1 MKKIIIALTIMLMTA
16 SVAAADIV
24 YLRDGRQVRG
34 TLLGFISGRFV
45 VKVDRRFTGSGGGA
59 PVRNP
64 EGQNDADLQFFR
76 PGEVERIE
84 IEGRSLD
91 EMRYESSNVLV
102 PLESNWIDTGIDLRR
117 NEKVQ
122 VSATGTILAGRNRI
136 TPDGLRSNDPN
147 APLPRAA
154 EGMLIGA
161 VGDERDAPIFELG
174 STKEFVADRDG
185 RLYLTAN
192 RANYSDARGNFSVQI
207 RRERDLTAL
216 DNNDT
221 TGRGRRNRTGLGRS
235 RNGQPVDNRRN
246 REPRE
251 TSIDVAATSRGT
263 DSGVEVR
270 AGDQITFTATGTI
283 VAGRRIGSV
292 GPEGAATSGFG
303 SIVGTRPVPSSGAG
317 ALIAYI
323 RTADGQ
329 TSTPFL
335 VGSSLTY
342 TATADGRLYLAVN
355 DDNYS
360 DNSGNFTVRI
370 RH

>member
-1 MKKIIIALTIMLMTA
+1 MKKIIIALTILLVAA
-16 SVAAADIV
+16 SVAAADTI
-24 YLRDGRQVRG
+24 YLRDGRQIRG

-45 VKVDRRFTGSGGGA
+45 VRVDSRDVSSTPADDRVGIQRRG
-59 PVRNP
+59 VP
-64 EGQNDADLQFFR
+64 ELQYFR
-76 PGEVERIE
+76 PAEVERIE
-84 IEGRSLD
+84 IEGRADDL
-91 EMRYESSNVLV
+91 RYENSSVTV

-161 VGDERDAPIFELG
+161 VGDERDAPVFELG
-174 STKEFVADRDG
+174 STREFVADRDG

-216 DNNDT
+216 DDT
-221 TGRGRRNRTGLGRS
+221 TGRGRRRGTGLGRS
-235 RNGQPVDNRRN
+235 RDRLPGDVRRN
-246 REPRE
+246 REPTE

-323 RTADGQ
+323 RTTDGQ
-329 TSTPFL
+329 SSTPFL
-335 VGSSLTY
+335 IGSSLTY

-360 DNSGNFTVRI
+360 DNSGSFTVKI